1 MNIRLYSYF
10 DRKARTFSMPQAETN
25 DECAKRTLAHF
36 INSSPLGKLVGKD
49 LELFY
54 IGDFNQA
61 SGYLLTL
68 ESPQFICEASDL
80 VLGDVLENE
89 A

>member
-1 MNIRLYSYF
+1 MKIRLYSYF

-49 LELFY
+49 IELFF
-54 IGDFNQA
+54 IGEFDQLSSA
-61 SGYLLTL
+61 LISLD
-68 ESPQFICEASDL
+68 SPEFICEAQDFII
-80 VLGDVLENE
+80 GDVLENE
-89 A
+89 T